1 MKTWKDI
8 KVNDQFGRWIILGL
22 DEEFEKI
29 KKTKQPHRFIC
40 QCSCEQRTIRSVS
53 SSSLVN
59 GYSKSCGCLQK
70 ESAKKQGLKN
80 VKQNK

>member
-40 QCSCEQRTIRSVS
+40 QCSCEQQTIRSVS
-53 SSSLVN
+53 SR
-59 GYSKSCGCLQK
+59 YK
-70 ESAKKQGLKN
+70 
-80 VKQNK
+80 